1 MKRKHGS
8 SGLKNWRKSTIW
20 GLSSIL
26 VLSVFLTGYGNT
38 DREVIK
44 DLLIKRSGI
53 IQMVWYSSV
62 TTSQGET
69 MLKHVETHPLLGE
82 DVSWLRSAEE
92 GMGFAY
98 VLDLDVLNVNQT
110 SVSSRGTCYVAEILW
125 ELEEY
130 NQHISEK
137 QTYRIRTVKEADGT
151 VKLAELEPLYEY

>member
-62 TTSQGET
+62 TPSQGET

-98 VLDLDVLNVNQT
+98 VLDLDVLNVKQT
-110 SVSSRGTCYVAEILW
+110 SFSSRGTCYVAEILW

-137 QTYRIRTVKEADGT
+137 QTYRIRTVKEADGS
-151 VKLAELEPLYEY
+151 VKLAELEPMYN

>member
-1 MKRKHGS
+1 
-8 SGLKNWRKSTIW
+8 
-20 GLSSIL
+20 
-26 VLSVFLTGYGNT
+26 
-38 DREVIK
+38 
-44 DLLIKRSGI
+44 
-53 IQMVWYSSV
+53 
-62 TTSQGET
+62 

-137 QTYRIRTVKEADGT
+137 QTYRIRTVKEADGS

>member
-1 MKRKHGS
+1 MKRKQGS
-8 SGLKNWRKSTIW
+8 NELKNWRKSTIW

-26 VLSVFLTGYGNT
+26 VLSAFLTGYGNT

-62 TTSQGET
+62 TPSQGET

-98 VLDLDVLNVNQT
+98 VLDLDVLNVKQT
-110 SVSSRGTCYVAEILW
+110 SFSSRGTCYVAEILW
-125 ELEEY
+125 ESLFFATDSLPIAPVRRTI
-130 NQHISEK
+130 NGSECHK
-137 QTYRIRTVKEADGT
+137 KTLKCVF
-151 VKLAELEPLYEY
+151 